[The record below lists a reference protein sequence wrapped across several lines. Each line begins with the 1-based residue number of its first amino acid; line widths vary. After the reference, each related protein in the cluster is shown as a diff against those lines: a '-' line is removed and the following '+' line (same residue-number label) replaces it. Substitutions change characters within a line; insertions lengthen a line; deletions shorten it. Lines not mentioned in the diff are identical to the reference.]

1 MCYKVRSQE
10 QNERTYFLSYK
21 VCQSHTCVQ
30 KQITGEGWGR
40 RVDLG
45 KVLVTQSCPTLCDPT
60 ECSPPGSS
68 VHGILQAKILEWVA
82 ISFSRVSF
90 GKEIIFF
97 LTLLLCLNWL
107 EVGRRCFRGW
117 LNLEGH
123 ALVLGWP
130 PFTTLAGQSIHF
142 HSHILWPHRHSY

>member
-10 QNERTYFLSYK
+10 QNERTHFLSYK

-60 ECSPPGSS
+60 DCSPPGSS
-68 VHGILQAKILEWVA
+68 VHGILQARILEWVA
-82 ISFSRVSF
+82 MPSSRGSSRPMYH
-90 GKEIIFF
+90 
-97 LTLLLCLNWL
+97 LLDPCIK
-107 EVGRRCFRGW
+107 
-117 LNLEGH
+117 H
-123 ALVLGWP
+123 ASPRLVHCRWILY
-130 PFTTLAGQSIHF
+130 TTEPQEKPDYSK
-142 HSHILWPHRHSY
+142 ILPLILQMSTIGSSSTIAKV